1 MKKILAVLIATLMLL
16 TMCSAAM
23 AEETVTIGYLL
34 SDLSNQFFTT
44 LEQGIKARCEE
55 LGIEVVGYDS
65 GNDAAND
72 MTNMEDLINLGVDI
86 ILYNPVD
93 SDAGEA
99 VVELANAAG
108 IPVVTIDRGVN
119 GGEVVCHIASDNVYG
134 AELAAQFIVELL
146 GEEGGAVAEVQGMA
160 GASAA
165 TDRHTGFDN
174 VMGAAENIT
183 VVSSQIG
190 NWDRTQAMTIMEN
203 VLTSNPEVK
212 AVFCAND
219 VMALGVV
226 EACQA
231 NGRDDIIIVGFDA
244 DDDAI
249 AAIQEGTMMGTIQQ
263 LPETMGVTGVD
274 IALAYLAGEE
284 VEPFIGVEV
293 ALVTAE

>member
-249 AAIQEGTMMGTIQQ
+249 AAIQEGTMSGTIQQ

>member
-55 LGIEVVGYDS
+55 LGVEVVGYDS

-134 AELAAQFIVELL
+134 AELAAQYIVELL

-231 NGRDDIIIVGFDA
+231 NNRDDIIIVGFDA

-249 AAIQEGTMMGTIQQ
+249 AAIQEGTMKGTIQQ

-274 IALAYLAGEE
+274 VALAYLAGEE
-284 VEPFIGVEV
+284 VESFIGVEV

>member
-231 NGRDDIIIVGFDA
+231 NNRGDIIIVGFDA

-274 IALAYLAGEE
+274 VALAYLAGEE

>member
-1 MKKILAVLIATLMLL
+1 MKKILAVLIALVMLAS
-16 TMCSAAM
+16 MSGFAM
-23 AEETVTIGYLL
+23 AEEPMKIGYLL

-44 LEQGIKARCEE
+44 LEAGIKAQCEE

-72 MTNMEDLINLGVDI
+72 MTNMEDLLSVGVDL

-99 VVELANAAG
+99 VVALANEQG
-108 IPVVTIDRGVN
+108 VPVITVDRGVN
-119 GGEVVCHIASDNVYG
+119 GGEVVSHIASDNVYG
-134 AELAAQFIVELL
+134 AEIAAQYIVELL
-146 GEEGGAVAEVQGMA
+146 GEEGGAVAEVQGMS

-174 VMGAAENIT
+174 VMSAAENIT
-183 VVSSQIG
+183 VVSSQVG

-226 EACQA
+226 EACQSA
-231 NGRDDIIIVGFDA
+231 GRDDIIIVGFDA
-244 DDDAI
+244 DSDAI
-249 AAIQEGTMMGTIQQ
+249 AAIEEGTMAGTIQQ
-263 LPETMGVTGVD
+263 LPDEMGKTAVDVAVSYLKGET
-274 IALAYLAGEE
+274 
-284 VEPFIGVEV
+284 VEANIGVEV
-293 ALVTAE
+293 ALVKAD

>member
-55 LGIEVVGYDS
+55 LGVEVVGYDS

-134 AELAAQFIVELL
+134 AELAAQYIVDLL

-231 NGRDDIIIVGFDA
+231 NNRDDIIIVGFDA

-249 AAIQEGTMMGTIQQ
+249 AAIQEGTMKGTIQQ

-274 IALAYLAGEE
+274 VALAYLAGEE
-284 VEPFIGVEV
+284 VESFIGVEV

>member
-55 LGIEVVGYDS
+55 LGVEVVGYDS

-134 AELAAQFIVELL
+134 AELAAQYIVELL

-231 NGRDDIIIVGFDA
+231 NNRDDIIIVGFDA

-249 AAIQEGTMMGTIQQ
+249 AAIQEGTMKGTIQQ

-274 IALAYLAGEE
+274 VALAYLAGEE

-293 ALVTAE
+293 ALVPAE

>member
-16 TMCSAAM
+16 SMCSAAM

-274 IALAYLAGEE
+274 VALAYLAGEE

>member
-55 LGIEVVGYDS
+55 LGIEAVGYDS

-274 IALAYLAGEE
+274 VALAYLAGEE

>member
-1 MKKILAVLIATLMLL
+1 MKKFLAILIATIMLL
-16 TMCSAAM
+16 SVSGIAM
-23 AEETVTIGYLL
+23 AEETITVGYLL

-44 LEQGIKARCEE
+44 LEAGIKARCEE
-55 LGIEVVGYDS
+55 LGLEVVGYDS
-65 GNDAAND
+65 SNDAAND
-72 MTNMEDLINLGVDI
+72 MTNMEDLISLGVDI

-99 VVELANAAG
+99 VVALANDAE
-108 IPVVTIDRGVN
+108 IPVITVDRGVN
-119 GGEVVCHIASDNVYG
+119 GGEVVSHIASDNVFG
-134 AELAAQFIVELL
+134 AELAAKYIVELL

-174 VMGAAENIT
+174 VMSTAENIT

-190 NWDRTQAMTIMEN
+190 NWDRTEAMTIMEN

-231 NGRDDIIIVGFDA
+231 AERGDIYIVGFDA
-244 DDDAI
+244 DDDAV
-249 AAIQEGTMMGTIQQ
+249 AAVQEGTMAGTIQQ
-263 LPETMGVTGVD
+263 LPETMGVKGVD
-274 IALAYLAGEE
+274 VAVAYLNGEAI
-284 VEPFIGVEV
+284 EPSIGVEV
-293 ALVTAE
+293 ALVKPE

>member
-55 LGIEVVGYDS
+55 LGVEVVGYDS

-134 AELAAQFIVELL
+134 AELAAQYIVELL

-249 AAIQEGTMMGTIQQ
+249 AAIQEGTMKGTIQQ

-274 IALAYLAGEE
+274 VALAYLAGEE

>member
-55 LGIEVVGYDS
+55 LGVEVVGYDS

-134 AELAAQFIVELL
+134 AELAAQYIVDLL

-231 NGRDDIIIVGFDA
+231 NNRGDIIIVGFDA

-274 IALAYLAGEE
+274 VALAYLAGEE

>member
-274 IALAYLAGEE
+274 VALAYLAGEE

>member
-1 MKKILAVLIATLMLL
+1 MKKILAILVAAVMLL
-16 TMCSAAM
+16 SLAGVAM
-23 AEETVTIGYLL
+23 AEETITIGYLL

-44 LEQGIKARCEE
+44 LEAGIKAQCAE
-55 LGIEVVGYDS
+55 LGVEVIGYDS

-72 MTNMEDLINLGVDI
+72 MTNMEDLINLGVNV

-93 SDAGEA
+93 SDGGVA

-108 IPVVTIDRGVN
+108 IPVITVDRGVN

-134 AELAAQFIVELL
+134 AEIATQYIVDLL
-146 GEEGGAVAEVQGMA
+146 GAEGGAVAEVQGMS

-174 VMGAAENIT
+174 IAQNAENIT
-183 VVSSQIG
+183 VVSSQVG
-190 NWDRTQAMTIMEN
+190 DWDRTKAMNIMEN
-203 VLTSNPEVK
+203 VLTATPEVK

-231 NGRDDIIIVGFDA
+231 AGRDDIIIVGFDA
-244 DDDAI
+244 DDDAV
-249 AAIQEGTMMGTIQQ
+249 AAIQEGTMAGTIQQ
-263 LPETMGVTGVD
+263 LPDQMGVTAVNKA
-274 IALAYLAGEE
+274 IAYLNGEE

-293 ALVTAE
+293 GLVKAD

>member
-249 AAIQEGTMMGTIQQ
+249 AAIQEGTMKGTIQQ

-274 IALAYLAGEE
+274 VALAYLAGEE

>member
-55 LGIEVVGYDS
+55 LGVEVVGYDS

-134 AELAAQFIVELL
+134 AELAAQYIVDLL

-231 NGRDDIIIVGFDA
+231 NNRDDIIIVGFDA

-249 AAIQEGTMMGTIQQ
+249 AAIQEGTMKGTIQQ

-274 IALAYLAGEE
+274 VALAYLAGEE

>member
-55 LGIEVVGYDS
+55 LGVEVVGYDS

-134 AELAAQFIVELL
+134 AELAAQYIVDLL

-249 AAIQEGTMMGTIQQ
+249 AAIQEGTMKGTIQQ

-274 IALAYLAGEE
+274 VALAYLAGEE

>member
-1 MKKILAVLIATLMLL
+1 MKKILAILIAVLMLVS
-16 TMCSAAM
+16 MSSIAM

-44 LEQGIKARCEE
+44 LETGIKARCEE
-55 LGIEVVGYDS
+55 LGVKVVGFDS

-72 MTNMEDLINLGVDI
+72 MTNMEDLITQGVDV

-99 VVELANAAG
+99 VAALANEAG
-108 IPVVTIDRGVN
+108 IPVISVDRGVN
-119 GGEVVCHIASDNVYG
+119 GAEIVSHIASDNVYG
-134 AELAAQFIVELL
+134 AEIAAQYIVDLL
-146 GEEGGAVAEVQGMA
+146 GEEGGEVAEVQGMA

-174 VMGAAENIT
+174 IMSQAANIT

-190 NWDRTQAMTIMEN
+190 NWDRTQGMTIMEN
-203 VLTSNPEVK
+203 VLTSNPDVK

-231 NGRDDIIIVGFDA
+231 AGRDDIIVVGFDA
-244 DDDAI
+244 DNDAI
-249 AAIQEGTMMGTIQQ
+249 AAIEEGTMAGTIQQ
-263 LPETMGVTGVD
+263 LPESMGMTAVD
-274 IALAYLAGEE
+274 VALAYLNGET
-284 VEPFIGVEV
+284 VEANIGVEV
-293 ALVTAE
+293 ALVNAE

>member
-55 LGIEVVGYDS
+55 LGVEVVGYDS

-134 AELAAQFIVELL
+134 AELAAQYIVDLL

-203 VLTSNPEVK
+203 VLTFNPEVK

-231 NGRDDIIIVGFDA
+231 NNRDDIIIVGFDA

-249 AAIQEGTMMGTIQQ
+249 AAIQEGTMKGTIQQ

-274 IALAYLAGEE
+274 VALAYLAGEE

>member
-55 LGIEVVGYDS
+55 LGVEVVGYDS

-134 AELAAQFIVELL
+134 AELAAQYIVELL

-174 VMGAAENIT
+174 VMSAAENIT

-231 NGRDDIIIVGFDA
+231 NNRDDIIIVGFDA

-274 IALAYLAGEE
+274 VALAYLAGEE

>member
-55 LGIEVVGYDS
+55 LGVEVVGYDS

-108 IPVVTIDRGVN
+108 IPGVTIDRGVN

-134 AELAAQFIVELL
+134 AELAAQYIVDLL

-231 NGRDDIIIVGFDA
+231 NNRDDIIIVGFDA

-249 AAIQEGTMMGTIQQ
+249 AAIQEGTMKGTIQQ

-274 IALAYLAGEE
+274 VALAYLAGEE

>member
-55 LGIEVVGYDS
+55 LGVEVVGYDS

-134 AELAAQFIVELL
+134 AELAAQYIVELL

-231 NGRDDIIIVGFDA
+231 NNRDDIIIVGFDA

-249 AAIQEGTMMGTIQQ
+249 AAIQEGTMKGTIQQ

-274 IALAYLAGEE
+274 VALAYLAGEE

>member
-1 MKKILAVLIATLMLL
+1 MKKILAVLIAVVMLAS
-16 TMCSAAM
+16 MASIAA
-23 AEETVTIGYLL
+23 AEAPVKIGYLL

-44 LEQGIKARCEE
+44 LEAGIKARCEE
-55 LGIEVVGYDS
+55 LGVEVVGYDS

-72 MTNMEDLINLGVDI
+72 MTNMEDLLSVGVDL

-99 VVELANAAG
+99 VVALANENG
-108 IPVVTIDRGVN
+108 VPVITVDRGVN
-119 GGEVVCHIASDNVYG
+119 GAEVVSHIASDNVYG
-134 AELAAQFIVELL
+134 AEIAAKYIVELL

-174 VMGAAENIT
+174 VMGAAANIT

-190 NWDRTQAMTIMEN
+190 NWDRTQAMSIMEN

-231 NGRDDIIIVGFDA
+231 ADRGDIIIVGFDA
-244 DDDAI
+244 DTDAI
-249 AAIQEGTMMGTIQQ
+249 AAIEEGTMAGTIQQ
-263 LPETMGVTGVD
+263 LPDQMGRTAVD
-274 IALAYLAGEE
+274 VALSHLKGEA
-284 VEPFIGVEV
+284 VEANIGVEV
-293 ALVTAE
+293 ALVKAD

>member
-55 LGIEVVGYDS
+55 LGVEVVGYDS

-134 AELAAQFIVELL
+134 AELAAQYIVELL

-231 NGRDDIIIVGFDA
+231 NNRGDIIIVGFDA

-274 IALAYLAGEE
+274 VALAYLAGEE

>member
-1 MKKILAVLIATLMLL
+1 MKKILAVLIALVMLAS
-16 TMCSAAM
+16 MSGFAM
-23 AEETVTIGYLL
+23 AEEPMKIGYLL

-44 LEQGIKARCEE
+44 LEAGIKAQCEE

-72 MTNMEDLINLGVDI
+72 MTNMEDLLSVGVDL

-99 VVELANAAG
+99 VVALANEQG
-108 IPVVTIDRGVN
+108 IPVITVDRGVN
-119 GGEVVCHIASDNVYG
+119 GGEVVSHIASDNVYG
-134 AELAAQFIVELL
+134 AEIAAQYIVELL
-146 GEEGGAVAEVQGMA
+146 GEEGGAVAEVQGMS

-174 VMGAAENIT
+174 VMSAAENIT
-183 VVSSQIG
+183 VVSSQVG

-226 EACQA
+226 EACQSA
-231 NGRDDIIIVGFDA
+231 GRDDIIIVGFDA
-244 DDDAI
+244 DSDAI
-249 AAIQEGTMMGTIQQ
+249 AAIEEGTMAGTIQQ
-263 LPETMGVTGVD
+263 LPDEMGKTAVDVAVSYLKGET
-274 IALAYLAGEE
+274 
-284 VEPFIGVEV
+284 VEANIGVEV
-293 ALVTAE
+293 ALVKAD

>member
-1 MKKILAVLIATLMLL
+1 MKKVLAILVAAVMLL
-16 TMCSAAM
+16 SLSGLAM
-23 AEETVTIGYLL
+23 AEESITIGYLL

-44 LEQGIKARCEE
+44 LENGIKARCEE

-72 MTNMEDLINLGVDI
+72 MTNMEDLINLGVDV

-93 SDAGEA
+93 SDGGAA

-108 IPVVTIDRGVN
+108 IPVITVDRGVN
-119 GGEVVCHIASDNVYG
+119 GGEVACHIASDNVYG
-134 AELAAQFIVELL
+134 AELATQYIVDLL
-146 GEEGGAVAEVQGMA
+146 GEEGGAIAEVQGMS

-174 VMGAAENIT
+174 IAQAAENIT
-183 VVSSQIG
+183 VVSSQVG
-190 NWDRTQAMTIMEN
+190 DWDRTKAMNIMEN
-203 VLTSNPEVK
+203 VLTATPEVK

-231 NGRDDIIIVGFDA
+231 AGRDDIIIVGFDA
-244 DDDAI
+244 DDDAV
-249 AAIQEGTMMGTIQQ
+249 AAIQEGTMAGTIQQ
-263 LPETMGVTGVD
+263 LPDQMGITAVD
-274 IALAYLAGEE
+274 EALAVLNGEE

-293 ALVTAE
+293 GLITAE

>member
-55 LGIEVVGYDS
+55 LGVEVVGYDS

-134 AELAAQFIVELL
+134 AELAAQYIVELL

-231 NGRDDIIIVGFDA
+231 NNRDDIIIVGFDA

-274 IALAYLAGEE
+274 VALAYLAGEE

>member
-1 MKKILAVLIATLMLL
+1 MLASM
-16 TMCSAAM
+16 SGFAM
-23 AEETVTIGYLL
+23 AEEPMKIGYLL

-44 LEQGIKARCEE
+44 LEAGIKAQCEE

-72 MTNMEDLINLGVDI
+72 MTNMEDLLSVGVDL

-99 VVELANAAG
+99 VVALANEQG
-108 IPVVTIDRGVN
+108 IPVITVDRGVN
-119 GGEVVCHIASDNVYG
+119 GGEVVSHIASDNVYG
-134 AELAAQFIVELL
+134 AEIAAQYIVELL
-146 GEEGGAVAEVQGMA
+146 GEEGGAVAEVQGMS

-174 VMGAAENIT
+174 VMSAAENIT
-183 VVSSQIG
+183 VVSSQVG

-226 EACQA
+226 EACQSA
-231 NGRDDIIIVGFDA
+231 GRDDIIIVGFDA
-244 DDDAI
+244 DSDAI
-249 AAIQEGTMMGTIQQ
+249 AAIEEGTMAGTIQQ
-263 LPETMGVTGVD
+263 LPDEMGKTAVDVAVSYLKGET
-274 IALAYLAGEE
+274 
-284 VEPFIGVEV
+284 VEANIGVEV
-293 ALVTAE
+293 ALVKAD

>member
-55 LGIEVVGYDS
+55 LGVEVVGYDS

-134 AELAAQFIVELL
+134 AELAAQYIVDLL

-231 NGRDDIIIVGFDA
+231 NNRDDIIIVGFDA

-274 IALAYLAGEE
+274 VALAYLAGEE

>member
-55 LGIEVVGYDS
+55 LGVEVVGYDS

-134 AELAAQFIVELL
+134 AELAAQFIVEQL

-231 NGRDDIIIVGFDA
+231 NNRGDIIIVGFDA

-274 IALAYLAGEE
+274 VALAYLAGEE

>member
-55 LGIEVVGYDS
+55 LGVEVVGYDS

-134 AELAAQFIVELL
+134 AELAAQYIVDLL

-183 VVSSQIG
+183 VVSSQIV

-212 AVFCAND
+212 AVFFAND

-231 NGRDDIIIVGFDA
+231 NNRDDIIIVGFDA

-249 AAIQEGTMMGTIQQ
+249 AAIQEGTMKGTIQQ

-274 IALAYLAGEE
+274 VALAYLAGEE

>member
-55 LGIEVVGYDS
+55 LGVEVVGYDS

-99 VVELANAAG
+99 VVELANAAD

-119 GGEVVCHIASDNVYG
+119 GGEVVSHIASDNVYG
-134 AELAAQFIVELL
+134 AELAAKHIVELL

-174 VMGAAENIT
+174 VMSAAENIT

-249 AAIQEGTMMGTIQQ
+249 AAIQEGTMSGTIQQ

-274 IALAYLAGEE
+274 VALAYLKGET
-284 VEPFIGVEV
+284 VEANIGVEV

>member
-1 MKKILAVLIATLMLL
+1 MKKILSVLIAVVML
-16 TMCSAAM
+16 AAM
-23 AEETVTIGYLL
+23 TSFAVAEEPIKLGYLL

-44 LEQGIKARCEE
+44 LEAGIKAHCEE

-72 MTNMEDLINLGVDI
+72 MTNMEDLLSVGVDV

-93 SDAGEA
+93 SDAGVA
-99 VVELANAAG
+99 VVELANEKG
-108 IPVVTIDRGVN
+108 VPVITVDRGVT
-119 GGEVVCHIASDNVYG
+119 GGDVVSHIASDNVYG
-134 AELAAQFIVELL
+134 AELAANYIVELL
-146 GEEGGAVAEVQGMA
+146 GEEGGAVAEVQGMS

-174 VMGAAENIT
+174 VMSAAANIT
-183 VVSSQIG
+183 VVSSQVG

-231 NGRDDIIIVGFDA
+231 AGRDDIIICGFDA
-244 DDDAI
+244 DTDAI
-249 AAIQEGTMMGTIQQ
+249 AAIEEGTMAGTIQQ
-263 LPETMGVTGVD
+263 LPDQMGVTAVD
-274 IALAYLAGEE
+274 VAVAYLNGET
-284 VEPFIGVEV
+284 VEENIGVEV
-293 ALVTAE
+293 ALVK